1 MGLNLPRSMKAV
13 IAIVVDTD
21 LSMHQRIEAGAVL
34 LESNVPPEVVR
45 ATSKFLLEV
54 AESQTCTPGQ
64 RLAAAKAV
72 LKRDVGR
79 FKRLRIE
86 PPKYVD
92 SWLRTTKTAAEMVE
106 NGLRLTAE
114 RDARLERERQRQLK
128 LVSSVEDP
136 ATDKAG

>member
-21 LSMHQRIEAGAVL
+21 LSMHQRIEAGAIL
-34 LESNVPPEVVR
+34 LESNVPPEVVS

-79 FKRLRIE
+79 FKRVRIE
-86 PPKYVD
+86 PPKWDPLKNVRD
-92 SWLRTTKTAAEMVE
+92 ITAAERVAD
-106 NGLRLTAE
+106 GLRRAAE
-114 RDARLERERQRQLK
+114 RDARLERERQLK
-128 LVSSVEDP
+128 LVSSVEP
-136 ATDKAG
+136 EPKAG